1 VGVSTP
7 EVVQRAYALLHVK
20 GVDVERREFSGMATT
35 PSPDR
40 VGDIVEPKGVQF
52 RNPLSLLL
60 YHDSRLPVGE
70 VKFGKATDAGI
81 PFTASIPDVTE
92 HGTLRDRVNEAW
104 QSVKYGLIKGVSIGF
119 RALDDGIEVL
129 KTGGYRFT
137 KTEVMEL
144 SLVSIPANSE
154 ATILSVKQFDTS
166 PADAGGTVRPST
178 AAAVAITR
186 GAVKASPPRST
197 AMKTV
202 QEQKAAFAQT
212 RETKSSRM
220 SELMQ
225 SAADKNVTLDE
236 KESEEYDALE
246 AEIKSIDAHL
256 KRLDALESA
265 NIGKAVAVTGATGT
279 ETASA
284 VRGGITNVVQVNDA
298 LPKGIGFARAVMAK
312 AVSRIDHRNVMEVAK
327 EMFPSDQRLHAHL
340 KATVPA
346 GTTTQSVW
354 ASPLVDQTNLA
365 SEFIEYLRPATI
377 IGKLTQVRRVPF
389 NVRMVEQTG
398 GGNGYW
404 VGEGAPKP
412 LTSFSFAA
420 VTMPYT
426 KVAAIS
432 VITQEL
438 ARFSSPSA
446 DMLVRD
452 GLRDAL
458 VERIDIDF
466 IDPAEAGTANVQPAS
481 ITNGLTALTSAGT
494 SADNARTD
502 LANIVS
508 SFVEANLNTEGLVII
523 MPTTLALALSFQVNS
538 LGQPQ
543 FPGLNM
549 AGGTLNG
556 IPVITSQYAANASGG
571 GNLVIALNQRELF
584 LADDGQVTVDA
595 STEASLQMLDNP
607 TNNSATG
614 TPTTV
619 VSMYQTNSIA
629 LRAER
634 FINWR
639 KRRSTAVVYMDDVNW
654 GSIGSPA

>member
-7 EVVQRAYALLHVK
+7 ETIQRAYALLHVK
-20 GVDVERREFSGMATT
+20 GVDVERREFSGIATT

-40 VGDIVEPKGVQF
+40 VGDIVEPKGVKF
-52 RNPLSLLL
+52 ANPLSLLL

-70 VKFGKATDAGI
+70 VKFGKATDDGI
-81 PFTASIPDVTE
+81 PFTASIPEVIE
-92 HGTLRDRVNEAW
+92 AGVLRDRVNEAW
-104 QSVKYGLIKGVSIGF
+104 QSVKYKLIKGVSIGF

-129 KTGGYRFT
+129 KSGGYRFT
-137 KTEVMEL
+137 KTEVLEL
-144 SLVSIPANSE
+144 SLVSIPANAD
-154 ATILSVKQFDTS
+154 ATILSIKQFDV
-166 PADAGGTVRPST
+166 PADAGGTIRKHT
-178 AAAVAITR
+178 AAAVAISR
-186 GAVKASPPRST
+186 GAVSASPPKAT

-202 QEQKAAFAQT
+202 QEQKAAFTQT
-212 RETKSSRM
+212 REDKAVQM
-220 SELMQ
+220 KALMDGASE
-225 SAADKNVTLDE
+225 KNVTLDGEEAE
-236 KESEEYDALE
+236 KYDALDT
-246 AEIKSIDAHL
+246 EIKSIDAHL
-256 KRLDALESA
+256 KRLDALEAA
-265 NIGKAVAVTGATGT
+265 NIGKAVAVSGATGT
-279 ETASA
+279 EGASA
-284 VRGGITNVVQVNDA
+284 VRGGIVSVTVEDR
-298 LPKGIGFARAVMAK
+298 LPKGIGFARSVMAK
-312 AVSRIDHRNVMEVAK
+312 AVSRLDHRNVIEVAK

-340 KATVPA
+340 KAAVPA
-346 GTTTQSVW
+346 GTSTQTVW
-354 ASPLVDQTNLA
+354 AGPLVDQTNLA

-389 NVRMVEQTG
+389 NVRMIEQTG

-412 LTSFSFAA
+412 LTSFSFQAI
-420 VTMPYT
+420 TMPYT

-481 ITNGLTALTSAGT
+481 ITSGLTALTSAGT

-508 SFVEANLNTEGLVII
+508 AFIEANQSTEGLVLI

-538 LGQPQ
+538 LGQPE
-543 FPGLNM
+543 FPGLSM
-549 AGGTLNG
+549 GGGTLNG

>member
-284 VRGGITNVVQVNDA
+284 VRGGITNVVQVNDV

-327 EMFPSDQRLHAHL
+327 EMFPSDHA
-340 KATVPA
+340 
-346 GTTTQSVW
+346 
-354 ASPLVDQTNLA
+354 
-365 SEFIEYLRPATI
+365 EC
-377 IGKLTQVRRVPF
+377 
-389 NVRMVEQTG
+389 
-398 GGNGYW
+398 
-404 VGEGAPKP
+404 VG
-412 LTSFSFAA
+412 
-420 VTMPYT
+420 V
-426 KVAAIS
+426 
-432 VITQEL
+432 
-438 ARFSSPSA
+438 
-446 DMLVRD
+446 
-452 GLRDAL
+452 
-458 VERIDIDF
+458 
-466 IDPAEAGTANVQPAS
+466 
-481 ITNGLTALTSAGT
+481 
-494 SADNARTD
+494 
-502 LANIVS
+502 
-508 SFVEANLNTEGLVII
+508 
-523 MPTTLALALSFQVNS
+523 
-538 LGQPQ
+538 
-543 FPGLNM
+543 
-549 AGGTLNG
+549 
-556 IPVITSQYAANASGG
+556 ASG
-571 GNLVIALNQRELF
+571 
-584 LADDGQVTVDA
+584 
-595 STEASLQMLDNP
+595 
-607 TNNSATG
+607 
-614 TPTTV
+614 
-619 VSMYQTNSIA
+619 
-629 LRAER
+629 
-634 FINWR
+634 
-639 KRRSTAVVYMDDVNW
+639 
-654 GSIGSPA
+654 

>member
-7 EVVQRAYALLHVK
+7 ETIQRAYALLHVK
-20 GVDVERREFSGMATT
+20 GVDVERREFSGIATT

-52 RNPLSLLL
+52 KNPLPLLL

-70 VKFGKATDAGI
+70 VKFGAATAAGV
-81 PFTASIPDVTE
+81 PFTASIPDVIE
-92 HGTLRDRVNEAW
+92 PGTLRERTIEAW

-129 KTGGYRFT
+129 KSGGYRFT
-137 KTEVMEL
+137 KTEVLEL
-144 SLVSIPANSE
+144 SLVSIPANAD
-154 ATILSVKQFDTS
+154 ATILSIKQFDV
-166 PADAGGTVRPST
+166 PADAGGTIRKHT
-178 AAAVAITR
+178 AAAVAISR
-186 GAVKASPPRST
+186 GAVSASPPKAT

-202 QEQKAAFAQT
+202 QEQKAAFTQT
-212 RETKSSRM
+212 REDKAVQM
-220 SELMQ
+220 KALMDGASE
-225 SAADKNVTLDE
+225 KNVTLDGEEAE
-236 KESEEYDALE
+236 KYDALDT
-246 AEIKSIDAHL
+246 EIKSIDAHL
-256 KRLDALESA
+256 KRLDALEAA
-265 NIGKAVAVTGATGT
+265 NIGKAVAVSGATGT
-279 ETASA
+279 EGASA
-284 VRGGITNVVQVNDA
+284 VRGGIVSVTVEDR
-298 LPKGIGFARAVMAK
+298 LPKGIGFARSVMAK
-312 AVSRIDHRNVMEVAK
+312 AVSRLDHRNVIEVAK

-340 KATVPA
+340 KAAVPA
-346 GTTTQSVW
+346 GTSTQTVW
-354 ASPLVDQTNLA
+354 AGPLVDQTNLA

-389 NVRMVEQTG
+389 NVRMIEQTG

-412 LTSFSFAA
+412 LTSFSFQAI
-420 VTMPYT
+420 TMPYT

-494 SADNARTD
+494 TADNARTD

-508 SFVEANLNTEGLVII
+508 AFIEANQSTEGLVLI

-538 LGQPQ
+538 LGQPE
-543 FPGLNM
+543 FPGLSM
-549 AGGTLNG
+549 GGGTLNG

-639 KRRSTAVVYMDDVNW
+639 KRRSTAVTYMDDVNW
-654 GSIGSPA
+654 GSIGSPS